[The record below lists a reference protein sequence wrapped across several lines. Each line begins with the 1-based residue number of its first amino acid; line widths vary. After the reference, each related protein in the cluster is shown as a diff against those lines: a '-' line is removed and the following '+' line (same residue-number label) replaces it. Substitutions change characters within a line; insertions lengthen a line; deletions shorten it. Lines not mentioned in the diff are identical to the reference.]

1 MAMAI
6 VPYPGNG
13 IIELTFNHVLPD
25 PLLFVELTIQD
36 NLIDIN
42 QAELAAVLKHT
53 QTTNATTTINFQ
65 TTAMAKTI
73 RTLLNNNPTRA
84 RTLNLTTLSTLINT
98 ITGALP
104 TYSQSKTLLIQIPP
118 DEATTQWWQGLQ
130 LL

>member
-1 MAMAI
+1 
-6 VPYPGNG
+6 
-13 IIELTFNHVLPD
+13 
-25 PLLFVELTIQD
+25 
-36 NLIDIN
+36 
-42 QAELAAVLKHT
+42 
-53 QTTNATTTINFQ
+53 
-65 TTAMAKTI
+65 
-73 RTLLNNNPTRA
+73 LNNNPTRA